1 MHNPDIGFSL
11 YEQCGPE
18 TTDLCFY
25 TMFGIL
31 IEEPADRGLLN
42 SSENDDEFFD
52 SRGLLKIPIN
62 SIRQGIIPDDTNI
75 SNFEDIFVET
85 EQTMMLLLMK
95 VAMDVLRKSAF
106 YLLFEHHYSKIIEII
121 VDHDIVPQ

>member
-1 MHNPDIGFSL
+1 MDSPEFPKISKYLYDKSFGALLYDLHNPDIGFSF
-11 YEQCGPE
+11 YDQCGPE

-52 SRGLLKIPIN
+52 SREL
-62 SIRQGIIPDDTNI
+62 
-75 SNFEDIFVET
+75 
-85 EQTMMLLLMK
+85 
-95 VAMDVLRKSAF
+95 
-106 YLLFEHHYSKIIEII
+106 
-121 VDHDIVPQ
+121 